1 VTRLFGTAGAR
12 GVTNIEITPDL
23 ALRIATVYADWW
35 AEKKGKTPELAV
47 GHDTRWGAELLA
59 RTVASGFAAAGANV
73 TFFGCVSTGVFSMN
87 TSKTGLDGGILI
99 TGSHMPPD
107 RIGIIPML
115 GDGAYCPVEI
125 TDDLEARLRDFATRR
140 RKVTPDKIGRIEESF
155 HPYELYVSEMVQ
167 MLDARLIKSKKYHV
181 LCDPANGTASYV
193 AKELFQWFGCEVEM
207 IHYDPKA
214 VPDRPSECRAS
225 TCRIAI
231 DRTAELRCDL
241 GMCTDV
247 DADRVLMID
256 TAGIPLS
263 EDLVGAIF
271 ARESLRRGD
280 TCVVP
285 INSSGLIEVV
295 CADIGAKL
303 EYCAVGQPE
312 IVKAIKAHRAA
323 YSYEESGKYFFA
335 LQQLW
340 CDGLYSGAKML
351 EIMAHRGKSLAELAA
366 TFPKFHQVKRKVDV
380 ADDRK
385 VGAVADCVKLLKT
398 RLTDGRVRD
407 VEVDGFKRMYDDH
420 SWLLVRASGT
430 EPIVRVYSDAPTKE
444 RAEQLATEGE
454 ALLREA
460 LR

>member
-1 VTRLFGTAGAR
+1 MARLFGTAGAR

-23 ALRIATVYADWW
+23 ALRIAMVYADWW
-35 AEKKGKTPELAV
+35 AEKKGKPPSLSV
-47 GHDTRWGAELLA
+47 GHDTRYGAELLA
-59 RTVASGFAAAGANV
+59 RVVASGFAAAGAHV
-73 TFFGCVSTGVFSMN
+73 TFYGTVPTGVFSMN
-87 TSKTGLDGGILI
+87 TSKSGLDGGILI

-125 TDDLEARLRDFATRR
+125 TDDLEARLRDFTVRR
-140 RKVTPDKIGRIEESF
+140 RAVPPDKLGRIEESF
-155 HPYELYVSEMVQ
+155 HPYDLYISELVQ
-167 MLDARLIKSKKYHV
+167 MVDARLIKSKHYHV
-181 LCDPANGTASYV
+181 LCDPANGTASYC
-193 AKELFQWFGCEVEM
+193 AKELFQWLGCEVEM
-207 IHYDPKA
+207 LHYDPKP
-214 VPDRPSECRAS
+214 VPDRPSECRAA

-241 GMCTDV
+241 GMCCDV

-256 TAGIPLS
+256 QGGIPLS

-271 ARESLRRGD
+271 ARECLRRGD

-285 INSSGLIEVV
+285 INSSGLIELV
-295 CADIGAKL
+295 CAEIGATL

-335 LQQLW
+335 RQQLW

-351 EIMAHRGKSLAELAA
+351 EIMAHRGTSLADLAA
-366 TFPKFHQVKRKVDV
+366 AFPKFHQVKRKVDV
-380 ADDRK
+380 VDARK
-385 VGAVADCVKLLKT
+385 YGAVADCVQLLKT
-398 RLTDGRVRD
+398 RLTAGRVRD
-407 VEVDGFKRMYDDH
+407 FDVDGFKRTYDDH

-444 RAEQLATEGE
+444 RAEQLAVEGE
-454 ALLREA
+454 AVLREV